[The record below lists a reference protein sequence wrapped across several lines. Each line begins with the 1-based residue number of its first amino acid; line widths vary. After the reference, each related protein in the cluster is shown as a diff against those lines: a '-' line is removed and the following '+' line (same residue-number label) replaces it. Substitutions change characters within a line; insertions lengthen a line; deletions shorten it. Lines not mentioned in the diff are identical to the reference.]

1 MVQGTTPTFILTLPN
16 TVDLTVVKNL
26 YFTLEQGNVKLTKK
40 GEDLSVEGQEVSVYL
55 GQEETLMFT
64 PGRATLQLNWT
75 YDGGTR
81 ACSNIVTVP
90 VGHNLLKEVVS

>member
-1 MVQGTTPTFILTLPN
+1 MVQGTTPTFILTLPD
-16 TVDLTVVKNL
+16 TVDLTGVKNL

-64 PGRATLQLNWT
+64 PGRANLQLNWT